1 MLGRLKMSITDCRAA
16 YRVLSL
22 EAFQAKNY
30 RATPAIK
37 LPWNWNLKARFDSE
51 ALEKGI
57 RRVIVEAL
65 RKLPQNHSKED
76 AELENTLLKEDNPSC
91 KVYVAYSATALRW
104 QR

>member
-1 MLGRLKMSITDCRAA
+1 MLCRLKMSIKECRAA

-22 EAFQAKNY
+22 EAFQAKKY

-57 RRVIVEAL
+57 KQVIVEAL
-65 RKLPQNHSKED
+65 KKFPQNQSKED

-91 KVYVAYSATALRW
+91 KMYVIHSATALR
-104 QR
+104 